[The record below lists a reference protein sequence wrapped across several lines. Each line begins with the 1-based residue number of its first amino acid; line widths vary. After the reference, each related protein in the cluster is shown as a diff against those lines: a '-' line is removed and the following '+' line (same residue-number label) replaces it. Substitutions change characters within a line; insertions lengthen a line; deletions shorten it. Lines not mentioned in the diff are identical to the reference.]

1 MRVLAFCFRFRANC
15 ATSKETRSV
24 GPLTVIE
31 LRSALMCLIKIA
43 QYESFN
49 EELKLLRKEKC
60 LRPSSSILSLNPFLD
75 PDGIIRVGGRLNH
88 SHFPYEK
95 RHPILMSGK
104 NYLSHLIALH
114 EHIKLLHAGP
124 QLLLSSLREQYW
136 IVSGRNLVRKVVHA
150 CVKCFRSS
158 PRFTNPIMGNLPS
171 HRVRPSPPF
180 HVSGVD
186 YAGPFT
192 IKDRKGRGCKTSK
205 CYLCLFVCFSTKSVH
220 LELVTDLTTEAFIL
234 AFRRFV
240 ARRGKPLHVYSDNGT
255 NFVGANSEFLELGK
269 FLQLNNSLIS
279 ESNANE
285 GINWHFIPSHSPHFG
300 GLWEAGIKSSKYHL
314 KRVVG
319 NSILTFE
326 ELSTLLS
333 QVEATL
339 NSRPISPLSS
349 DPNDLQPLTP
359 AHFLIGRPMTALP
372 DPDVTHISESRLSTF
387 QRVQQFHQNLWKRWS
402 LEYIS
407 ELQQRT
413 KWRSNRSELK
423 TDTLVLIKEEHLP
436 PYQWRLG
443 RIVEVHPGSDG
454 ISRVASVRTNRG
466 VLRRS
471 FAKLCP
477 LPLENDSIS
486 VP

>member
-1 MRVLAFCFRFRANC
+1 MISKKLDATTSRQWETLKNNTGTQLPNLSQFRDFLKNTANLLDSLAPRQIKVSSERPKTHFKTFHSSAPNCILCKQSHFLYKCNEFLKLSPRERSAKARELRVCLNCLAKGHFVPQCQSKFTCRSC
-15 ATSKETRSV
+15 KSKHHSLLHIDVATSCASQE
-24 GPLTVIE
+24 
-31 LRSALMCLIKIA
+31 
-43 QYESFN
+43 
-49 EELKLLRKEKC
+49 
-60 LRPSSSILSLNPFLD
+60 
-75 PDGIIRVGGRLNH
+75 
-88 SHFPYEK
+88 
-95 RHPILMSGK
+95 
-104 NYLSHLIALH
+104 
-114 EHIKLLHAGP
+114 
-124 QLLLSSLREQYW
+124 
-136 IVSGRNLVRKVVHA
+136 
-150 CVKCFRSS
+150 
-158 PRFTNPIMGNLPS
+158 
-171 HRVRPSPPF
+171 
-180 HVSGVD
+180 
-186 YAGPFT
+186 
-192 IKDRKGRGCKTSK
+192 
-205 CYLCLFVCFSTKSVH
+205 
-220 LELVTDLTTEAFIL
+220 
-234 AFRRFV
+234 
-240 ARRGKPLHVYSDNGT
+240 
-255 NFVGANSEFLELGK
+255 
-269 FLQLNNSLIS
+269 
-279 ESNANE
+279 
-285 GINWHFIPSHSPHFG
+285 PSHSPHFG